1 MRLALFTMV
10 VIGVGIGVAMPAPKP
25 DVAPTAATAVAASDQ
40 AAATAVDTVLERSP
54 GGHFYAVAQ
63 VNGEPIRFIVDTG
76 ASTIAFS
83 LEDARRARIPFD
95 PSRFEAVGKGA
106 SGVVRGEEITVDRIA
121 LDGKEA
127 TGLRGL
133 VMEGSEMSL
142 LGQNYLRRMNS
153 VEIRGDTM
161 TLR

>member
-1 MRLALFTMV
+1 MKLALFIV
-10 VIGVGIGVAMPAPKP
+10 VVVGVAIGAAMPAPEPK
-25 DVAPTAATAVAASDQ
+25 TE
-40 AAATAVDTVLERSP
+40 AAAVVTTKAPEVKASDTVLERSA
-54 GGHFYAVAQ
+54 GGHFYAVAE

-76 ASTIAFS
+76 ATTVAFS

-95 PSRFEAVGKGA
+95 PADFDVIAKGA
-106 SGVVRGEEITVDRIA
+106 AGMIRGQEVTIDRVT

-127 TGLRGL
+127 TGLRGI

>member
-10 VIGVGIGVAMPAPKP
+10 VVGVGIGAAMPAPRPKA
-25 DVAPTAATAVAASDQ
+25 APTAAAAVVPARAAQ
-40 AAATAVDTVLERSP
+40 KPVDTVLERSP
-54 GGHFYAVAQ
+54 GGHFYAVAE

-76 ASTIAFS
+76 ASTVAFT
-83 LEDARRARIPFD
+83 LEDARRAKIPFD
-95 PSRFEAVGKGA
+95 PGEFDAVAKGA
-106 SGVVRGEEITVDRIA
+106 AGIVRGQEVRVDRVV

-127 TGLRGL
+127 TGLRGI

-142 LGQNYLRRMNS
+142 LGQNYLRHMNS